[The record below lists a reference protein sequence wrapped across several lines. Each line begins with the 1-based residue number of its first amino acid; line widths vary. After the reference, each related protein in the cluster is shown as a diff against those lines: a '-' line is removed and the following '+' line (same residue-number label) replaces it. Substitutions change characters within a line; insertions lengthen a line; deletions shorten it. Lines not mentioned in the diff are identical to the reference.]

1 MGICYIVGAGE
12 DCGLDF
18 TPTAEDLVI
27 AADGGYEKL
36 RQASIRP
43 DLVIGDFDSLGAAP
57 EGEKVITLPVVKDV
71 TDTWAAI
78 ELGKERGYG
87 EFWLYGCTGGR
98 FEHTMANVQTLAALA
113 AAAALGGERVIFSP
127 MDRNRVGKKVVV
139 AANNLLEAQGK
150 AAGLTLA
157 EQTRDI
163 PGGLI
168 LERGRVEINCAFD
181 SMIAAQRSRLTGE
194 VAKVLFD

>member
-1 MGICYIVGAGE
+1 MNGIENI
-12 DCGLDF
+12 
-18 TPTAEDLVI
+18 TAKILADAQAEI
-27 AADGGYEKL
+27 AALEAETEAHCQAILAQAEADAKNAYWQALNEEAQCAAQRSARAHNAAELEVRKQILSAKQEMLDAAFKSALEKL
-36 RQASIRP
+36 C
-43 DLVIGDFDSLGAAP
+43 SLP
-57 EGEKVITLPVVKDV
+57 EADYV
-71 TDTWAAI
+71 T
-78 ELGKERGYG
+78 
-87 EFWLYGCTGGR
+87 
-98 FEHTMANVQTLAALA
+98 TLAALA